1 MDFLIAG
8 ILLKVGFQ
16 LMDRDICT
24 SISGHKE
31 GHPRELVL
39 ALAYLG
45 GQSWEPSVS
54 GLSEEEGDWKHSG
67 IPLGP
72 VQSNQL
78 CKVCAAASLAGVS
91 GSRSFLH
98 LGIPLYCPGLGPG
111 TRSTARSEASHRH
124 TEVGSWAGRTARV
137 CLFQRC
143 QEVSGSESGP
153 RQGTERPHEDR
164 AG

>member
-1 MDFLIAG
+1 MGFLIAG
-8 ILLKVGFQ
+8 ILLRVGFQ

-31 GHPRELVL
+31 GHPRELLL

-54 GLSEEEGDWKHSG
+54 GLSEEEGDWKRSG
-67 IPLGP
+67 IPPGP

-91 GSRSFLH
+91 VSRSFLH
-98 LGIPLYCPGLGPG
+98 LGVPLSRPGLGPG
-111 TRSTARSEASHRH
+111 TRSTARSVASHRH
-124 TEVGSWAGRTARV
+124 TEVGSGAGRTAGV

-143 QEVSGSESGP
+143 QEVSRSESGP
-153 RQGTERPHEDR
+153 RQGTERPHGHG
-164 AG
+164 AA